1 MASPEPSIATAGA
14 QLLFGPVE
22 ISTGTSQFV
31 PAAPAPGTK
40 CVAKMLK
47 RTPSRCHTIIPHPP
61 EERAKS
67 PRFAFAVVWA
77 SSGMGGCQPRSV
89 SATPGG
95 GTATEGSVGPTG
107 LAVVKSIL

>member
-40 CVAKMLK
+40 CVAKMLE
-47 RTPSRCHTIIPHPP
+47 RTPSRRHTIIPLPP
-61 EERAKS
+61 EERAS
-67 PRFAFAVVWA
+67 APRFAFAVVRA
-77 SSGMGGCQPRSV
+77 SRAVGGCQPRSV
-89 SATPGG
+89 SAGRG
-95 GTATEGSVGPTG
+95 NGTAAERSIGAAGPET
-107 LAVVKSIL
+107 AR